1 MSKRIV
7 AIFLVVLLLAWLPVT
22 AFACDEEQSDLY
34 VLQILFGDDAS
45 IYRDKA
51 NVRNLLDA
59 LYICSEQSDKDG
71 QEKLNSLKKAKVGG
85 VPTLAKIN
93 VNGDELFECSHNSW
107 DYVSDNNQKVQETR
121 KDLLR
126 KTVVKVFD
134 FGWFNELF
142 RKEDGQI
149 DSFAALLYYS
159 HILADYLADDPLDT
173 AVSVNGYDIPAYSGE
188 PAYELN
194 GDYPQFTAQQKKE
207 TESYKEY
214 SDLDE
219 YGRCG
224 SGITNIG
231 PDTLALVTDRNNN
244 AINKVKPTGWIEGNV
259 KYEGI
264 MANELYNRCHL
275 VAHSLGGADTR
286 WNLITGTRYLNEAMI
301 PYEDRVANYVKN
313 TGNHVLYRVTPVYVG
328 TNAVASGVQL
338 EAYSVEDH
346 GKGLSF
352 NVYLYNVQPG
362 VDIDYANGSSK
373 LADQTI
379 NSDDFIPF
387 AVDNPSD
394 SNPDLMYEIRKQLEL
409 LFADQK
415 NNSDYTAMM
424 NELDSVADAARNVS
438 GNKEWQVYSE
448 LKQRQYEYLQVITQ
462 YVPRLLSSEKF
473 FHLHSENKM
482 PRR

>member
-1 MSKRIV
+1 MIKRII
-7 AIFLVVLLLAWLPVT
+7 AILLVVSLLLSFPLT
-22 AFACDEEQSDLY
+22 AFACDEEQSNIY
-34 VLQILFGDDAS
+34 VVQILFGDGASFYENDA
-45 IYRDKA
+45 DVQK
-51 NVRNLLDA
+51 LLDA

-93 VNGDELFECSHNSW
+93 VNGEDLFECSHNSW
-107 DYVSDNNQKVQETR
+107 ENVSAKNPTTQEAR
-121 KDLLR
+121 KDFLR
-126 KTVVKVFD
+126 KVIVKVFD

-142 RKEDGQI
+142 RKESGQI

-173 AVSVNGYDIPAYSGE
+173 AVSVKGYDIPAYSGT
-188 PAYELN
+188 PVYELC
-194 GDYPQFTAQQKKE
+194 GGIPQFTSQQKKE

-214 SDLDE
+214 SDLDD

-231 PDTLALVTDRNNN
+231 TDTLALVTDRNNN
-244 AINKVKPTGWIEGNV
+244 AINKVKPTGWVEGNV

-286 WNLITGTRYLNEAMI
+286 WNLITGTRYLNEAMEK
-301 PYEDRVANYVKN
+301 YELQVNAYINQ
-313 TGNHVLYRVTPVYVG
+313 TGNHVLYRATPVYLG

-346 GKGLSF
+346 GEGLSF

-379 NSDDFIPF
+379 YADDFIPF
-387 AVDNPSD
+387 AVDNPGD

-409 LFADQK
+409 LFENQK
-415 NNSDYTAMM
+415 NNSDYTTMM

-448 LKQRQYEYLQVITQ
+448 LKQRQYEYLQVLTQ
-462 YVPRLLSSEKF
+462 YVPKLLSNEKF
-473 FHLHSENKM
+473 FTSAFGK
-482 PRR
+482 

>member
-1 MSKRIV
+1 MTKRII
-7 AIFLVVLLLAWLPVT
+7 AILLVVSLLSCFPLT
-22 AFACDEEQSDLY
+22 AFACDEEQSNIY

-45 IYRDKA
+45 FYKDKA
-51 NVRNLLDA
+51 NVRKLLDA

-71 QEKLNSLKKAKVGG
+71 QEKLNNLKKVKVGG

-93 VNGDELFECSHNSW
+93 VNGEDLFECSHNSW
-107 DYVSDNNQKVQETR
+107 ENVSAKNPTAQEAR
-121 KDLLR
+121 KDFLR
-126 KTVVKVFD
+126 KVIVKVFN

-142 RKEDGQI
+142 RKESGQI
-149 DSFAALLYYS
+149 DGFAALLYYS
-159 HILADYLADDPLDT
+159 HILADYLADDPMDT

-224 SGITNIG
+224 SGITIIGSDTIAAVGEKKDIRNIF
-231 PDTLALVTDRNNN
+231 
-244 AINKVKPTGWIEGNV
+244 PTGWQKGNV
-259 KYEGI
+259 KYDSKI
-264 MANELYNRCHL
+264 SPNELYNRCHL
-275 VAHSLGGADTR
+275 IAHSLGGADTR
-286 WNLITGTRYLNEAMI
+286 WNLVTGTRYLNEAM
-301 PYEDRVANYVKN
+301 EKREREVATYITQ

-328 TNAVASGVQL
+328 TNAVASGIQL

-387 AVDNPSD
+387 AVNNPSD

-415 NNSDYTAMM
+415 NNSDYTSMM
-424 NELDSVADAARNVS
+424 SELDSVADAARNVS
-438 GNKEWQVYSE
+438 GNKDWQVYSE
-448 LKQRQYEYLQVITQ
+448 LKQRQYEYLQVLTQ
-462 YVPRLLSSEKF
+462 YVPKLLSNEKF
-473 FHLHSENKM
+473 FTSAFGN
-482 PRR
+482 

>member
-1 MSKRIV
+1 MSKRIIAILLV
-7 AIFLVVLLLAWLPVT
+7 ASLLSCFPLRAS
-22 AFACDEEQSDLY
+22 ACDEEQSNIY
-34 VLQILFGDDAS
+34 VMQILFGDDS
-45 IYRDKA
+45 SFFEKNT
-51 NVRNLLDA
+51 NVQNLLNA
-59 LYICSEQSDKDG
+59 LYICSEQSDKAG
-71 QEKLNSLKKAKVGG
+71 REKLNSLKKAKIGG
-85 VPTLAKIN
+85 VPTLAKVN
-93 VNGDELFECSHNSW
+93 VSGDELFECTHNSW
-107 DYVSDNNQKVQETR
+107 DYVSGNNQKAQETR

-126 KTVVKVFD
+126 KTVVKIFD

-142 RKEDGQI
+142 RKKDGQI
-149 DSFAALLYYS
+149 DSFSALLYYS

-173 AVSVNGYDIPAYSGE
+173 AVSVNSYDIPAYSGE

-194 GDYPQFTAQQKKE
+194 GNYPQFTAQQKRD

-219 YGRCG
+219 YSRCG

-231 PDTLALVTDRNNN
+231 PDTLALVTNRNNN

-275 VAHSLGGADTR
+275 VAHSLGGADTQ

-301 PYEDRVANYVKN
+301 PYEERVANYVDK

-362 VDIDYANGSSK
+362 VDIDYANGSSE
-373 LADQTI
+373 LADDTI

-387 AVDNPSD
+387 AVDNPSET
-394 SNPDLMYEIRKQLEL
+394 NPDLMYEIRKQLER

-415 NNSDYTAMM
+415 SNADYASMM
-424 NELDSVADAARNVS
+424 SELDSVADAVRNVS
-438 GNKEWQVYSE
+438 GNKDWQVYSE
-448 LKQRQYEYLQVITQ
+448 LKQRQYEYLQVLTQ
-462 YVPRLLSSEKF
+462 YVPKLLSDEKF
-473 FHLHSENKM
+473 FTSAFG
-482 PRR
+482 

>member
-1 MSKRIV
+1 MIKRII
-7 AIFLVVLLLAWLPVT
+7 AILLVVSLLLCFPLT
-22 AFACDEEQSDLY
+22 ALACDEEQSNIY
-34 VLQILFGDDAS
+34 VMQILFGDGAS
-45 IYRDKA
+45 FYENDTDVQK
-51 NVRNLLDA
+51 LLDA

-93 VNGDELFECSHNSW
+93 VNGEELFECSHNNW
-107 DYVSDNNQKVQETR
+107 ENVSAKNPTAQEAR
-121 KDLLR
+121 KDFLR
-126 KTVVKVFD
+126 KVIVKVFN

-142 RKEDGQI
+142 RKESGQI
-149 DSFAALLYYS
+149 DGFAALLYYS
-159 HILADYLADDPLDT
+159 HIFADYLADDPMDT
-173 AVSVNGYDIPAYSGE
+173 AVSVNGYDIPAYSGA
-188 PAYELN
+188 PIYELS
-194 GDYPQFTAQQKKE
+194 GGIPQFTSQQKKE

-231 PDTLALVTDRNNN
+231 VDTLAVVGEKKDIGN
-244 AINKVKPTGWIEGNV
+244 IHPTGWQKSNV
-259 KYEGI
+259 MYDSKVSPHK
-264 MANELYNRCHL
+264 LYNRCHL

-301 PYEDRVANYVKN
+301 PYENQVKKYVEN
-313 TGNHVLYRVTPVYVG
+313 TGNHVLYRATPVYVG

-362 VDIDYANGSSK
+362 VNIDYANGSSK
-373 LADQTI
+373 LADNTI
-379 NSDDFIPF
+379 ESDDFIPF
-387 AVDNPSD
+387 AVDNPSET
-394 SNPDLMYEIRKQLEL
+394 NPDLMYEIRKQLEL
-409 LFADQK
+409 LFANQK

-424 NELDSVADAARNVS
+424 SELDSVADAARNVS
-438 GNKEWQVYSE
+438 GNKDWQVYSE
-448 LKQRQYEYLQVITQ
+448 LKQRQYEYLQVLTQ
-462 YVPRLLSSEKF
+462 YVPKLLSNEKF
-473 FHLHSENKM
+473 FTSAFGK
-482 PRR
+482 